1 MPSAALTDRWP
12 HVALRLTVTVHV
24 LLGVLMGLV
33 TPIFEAPDEANHF
46 LFVRYLQLHQGLP
59 VQTLDQDGPRA
70 HHPPLYFALA
80 AVASAWVAD
89 AGPADRVL
97 LPINP
102 TMDFRYGDPGVERKV
117 KYLHSSAEAWPWHGQ
132 ALAVH
137 VLRLLSVVFSAVA
150 VVATHAAVRLFR
162 PHAPW
167 LAVWAAGLLAF
178 NPMVLFMAGVV
189 QNSTAALASAAG
201 LIWLLSLWLVRGG
214 RPALAVATGL
224 VLGLGILIQVST
236 LTLALPVGLVVLVDA
251 WRSQGDRA
259 RLVRQVLLHAS
270 LVAVPAVLLTGWWF
284 WRNQVL
290 YGDWTANQ
298 IVAALWSDQPVMPT
312 EQTLH
317 LIWTGMIGR
326 FGFGYT
332 LEYPD
337 WLYRL
342 TALLVLAAV
351 VMGLASTR
359 GRWRPAL
366 WPAPTPT
373 GLLAALHA
381 VVILV
386 VGAALTYY
394 VVGFIRGG
402 HGRYMFTAY
411 PSLAILL
418 LAGVS
423 QGGPAR
429 AGVPIGDWLQRALG
443 PVLVATSLA
452 LSVYAV
458 VGLLL
463 PAYAW
468 PPAPTAAERERM
480 RPLEATLVDVAQIE
494 GLWLGTAEVAP
505 GDTVDVHVVWRPLAR
520 TAAPLTVFV
529 HLLHPT
535 AGSMAQVDRY
545 PGRGTL
551 ATSLWDPG
559 LVFVD
564 AYRLRLAPDAP
575 TGEALLV
582 LGLYDSATGQRVPV
596 TGRDA
601 GSVSESWVRLGTI
614 TIGP

>member
-1 MPSAALTDRWP
+1 
-12 HVALRLTVTVHV
+12 
-24 LLGVLMGLV
+24 MGLV
-33 TPIFEAPDEANHF
+33 TPVFEAPDEANHF
-46 LFVRYLQLHQGLP
+46 LFVRYLQLHRDLP

-80 AVASAWVAD
+80 ALASAWVAD
-89 AGPADRVL
+89 AGPANQVL
-97 LPINP
+97 LPVNP

-117 KYLHSSAEAWPWHGQ
+117 KYLHSTAEAWPWHGQ
-132 ALAVH
+132 ILAVH
-137 VLRLLSVVFSAVA
+137 ALRFLSVVFSAVA
-150 VVATHAAVRLFR
+150 VVATYAAARHFR
-162 PHAPW
+162 PQAPW

-189 QNSTAALASAAG
+189 QNSTAALASAAV

-214 RPALAVATGL
+214 RPALAFAIGL
-224 VLGLGILIQVST
+224 VLGLGTLIQVST
-236 LTLALPVGLVVLVDA
+236 LTLALPVALVILIDIWHA
-251 WRSQGDRA
+251 WRTHDDRGQ
-259 RLVRQVLLHAS
+259 LVRQGFTHGS
-270 LVAVPAVLLTGWWF
+270 LVTVPAVLLTGAWF

-290 YGDWTANQ
+290 YGDWTANR
-298 IVAALWSDQPVMPT
+298 IVAALWADQPVMPT

-342 TALLVLAAV
+342 TALLFLGAMAVGLAA
-351 VMGLASTR
+351 TWR
-359 GRWRPAL
+359 QWRPAL

-373 GLLAALHA
+373 SLLTVMHA

-386 VGAALTYY
+386 VAAALMYY

-411 PSLAILL
+411 PSLAVLL
-418 LAGVS
+418 IAGVS
-423 QGGPAR
+423 QGGSAL
-429 AGVPIGDWLQRALG
+429 AGVSPGDRLQHRLG
-443 PVLVATSLA
+443 PVLVAASLA

-458 VGLLL
+458 VGLLV

-468 PPAPTAAERERM
+468 PVAPTAAERERM

-494 GLWLGTAEVAP
+494 GLWLASAEVAP
-505 GDTVDVHVVWRPLAR
+505 GDTVDVYVVWRPLAR
-520 TAAPLTVFV
+520 TAGPLTVFV

-535 AGSMAQVDRY
+535 AGSIAQVDLY

-559 LVFVD
+559 IAFVD
-564 AYRLRLAPDAP
+564 PYRLRLAPNTP
-575 TGEALLV
+575 TGDALLV
-582 LGLYDSATGQRVPV
+582 LGLYDSVTGQRVPV
-596 TGRDA
+596 AGRDA
-601 GSVSESWVRLGTI
+601 GSASESWVRLSTI